1 MNYRGDDNMLLAVDI
16 GNTNITIGV
25 YEGESLYFTA
35 RTSTDADRT
44 GDQYAVEL
52 MGIFSLHYCDAS
64 MIDGS
69 IVSSVA
75 PAVTN
80 AICSAIFTFVGI
92 NPIIVGPGIKTG
104 LNIAINDPAELGADL
119 LCASVAALH
128 KYPLPNAVC
137 DLGTAS
143 TIFVLDKDGRMIGGI
158 IYPGIRTSLMAL
170 VNNAALL
177 PQISYEKPKQVIG
190 RNTIDCMRSGIILG
204 AASLLDGMLDRIEEE
219 LGMPVTAIAT
229 GGFSADIVCN
239 CRRGFILDEN
249 LVLEGLRLLYEKNA
263 RSKK

>member
-1 MNYRGDDNMLLAVDI
+1 MLLAVDI

-25 YEGESLYFTA
+25 YDGLSLEFTA
-35 RTSTDADRT
+35 RTATDSDRT

-52 MGIFSLHYCDAS
+52 MGVFALNKCETAS
-64 MIDGS
+64 IDGA
-69 IVSSVA
+69 ILSSVA

-80 AICSAIFTFVGI
+80 AMCSAVSKVVGI
-92 NPIIVGPGIKTG
+92 EPLMVGPGIRTG

-143 TIFVLDKDGRMIGGI
+143 TIFVLDKDGKMIGGI

-170 VNNAALL
+170 VELCLRADNGKKT
-177 PQISYEKPKQVIG
+177 Q
-190 RNTIDCMRSGIILG
+190 GIPFGDPSCLFFRENIVG
-204 AASLLDGMLDRIEEE
+204 K
-219 LGMPVTAIAT
+219 
-229 GGFSADIVCN
+229 GGDD
-239 CRRGFILDEN
+239 RGFPLSGDH
-249 LVLEGLRLLYEKNA
+249 R
-263 RSKK
+263 